1 MKMTKVRQK
10 HAKRLS
16 EWIETASDEVVCYA
30 QVLGTWATPTGQARE
45 RPWLPEEAKQ
55 LEEPPVPA
63 FKLSPDT
70 SLVRRLG
77 TVPAIAFIES
87 ITGKKAR
94 CLVQVAGS
102 ELPVELPVRILDAR
116 GFKKGTRFL
125 WWMSED
131 GSVAAEDID
140 DLPPNRLTTA
150 EEAEAHQLY
159 QEFRDD
165 IASGID
171 WGMNP
176 AQDR

>member
-1 MKMTKVRQK
+1 MPAVRGK
-10 HAKRLS
+10 YAKRLS
-16 EWIETASDEVVCYA
+16 EWIDAPSDEVDCYA
-30 QVLGTWATPTGQARE
+30 QVLGSWAAPDEPTPE
-45 RPWLPEEAKQ
+45 RPWLPKEAKQ
-55 LEEPPVPA
+55 LENPPTPV
-63 FKLSPDT
+63 FKVIPDA

-77 TVPAIAFIES
+77 TLPAIAYIES
-87 ITGKKAR
+87 ITGRKAR

-116 GFKKGTRFL
+116 GFKKGMRFL

-140 DLPPNRLTTA
+140 DLPPNRLTAA
-150 EEAEAHQLY
+150 EEEEAQQLY
-159 QEFRDD
+159 QEFCDD
-165 IASGID
+165 IASGND

>member
-1 MKMTKVRQK
+1 MKMPGVRRK

-16 EWIETASDEVVCYA
+16 EWIDTPSNEVDCYA
-30 QVLGTWATPTGQARE
+30 QVLGSWATPAEPTQE

-55 LEEPPVPA
+55 LEDPPVPA
-63 FKLSPDT
+63 FKLIADA

-77 TVPAIAFIES
+77 TVPAIAYIES

-116 GFKKGTRFL
+116 GLKEGMRFL

-131 GSVAAEDID
+131 GSVAVDDID
-140 DLPPNRLTTA
+140 DLPPNRLTAA
-150 EEAEAHQLY
+150 EEAEAQQLY
-159 QEFRDD
+159 REFCDD
-165 IASGID
+165 IASGND